1 MTDVQSKKV
10 FVGLSGGVDS
20 SVSAA
25 LLLEQGYDV
34 TGVFIRTWQ
43 PDWLPCT
50 WCDDRRDAM
59 RVCAQLGIKFKELDL
74 VDTYKQNVA
83 DYMISEYQA
92 GRTPNPDVMCNK
104 YVKFG
109 AFLRWAQDQ
118 GADYVATGHYTQI
131 TDIDGITTLQRGADE
146 NKDQSYFLWTLK
158 PEQIKHILF
167 PVGHLD
173 KSSVRQLARKFKLP
187 TAVKPD
193 SQGICFLGKIDMK
206 EFLRHYITEQ
216 PGKLLDQT
224 GNVIGS
230 HPGALFFTLGE
241 RHGFELEPSVDRSQ
255 PYYVVAKNVKDNTV
269 VVDHDPE
276 LQLQPSAEIRL
287 TQINVLKPMHTG
299 DVIEAQIRYRGKP
312 RLANIVDATTES
324 LAIRFQ
330 DGDQNV
336 AAGQSIVFY
345 GGPVC
350 LGGGIVV

>member
-1 MTDVQSKKV
+1 MTNVQPKKV

-74 VDTYKQNVA
+74 VDTYKQHVA

-109 AFLRWAQDQ
+109 AFLDWAQDQ

-131 TDIDGITTLQRGADE
+131 TDLDGIKMLKRGADA
-146 NKDQSYFLWTLK
+146 NKDQSYFLWTLTSS
-158 PEQIKHILF
+158 QLQHILF

-173 KSSVRQLARKFKLP
+173 KPSVRRLARKFKLP

-216 PGKLLDQT
+216 PGQVLDQA
-224 GNVIGS
+224 GKEIGS

-241 RHGFELEPSVDRSQ
+241 RHGFELNTNIDRSQ
-255 PYYVVAKNVKDNTV
+255 PYYVVAKDIEANTIT
-269 VVDHDPE
+269 VDHDPE
-276 LQLQPSAEIRL
+276 LQLRSSDLIRL
-287 TQINVLKPMHTG
+287 VDVNVLKPIHPG
-299 DVIEAQIRYRGKP
+299 DSIEAQIRYRGAV
-312 RLANIVDATTES
+312 RDLTVIAVTDNGLTVQFT
-324 LAIRFQ
+324 

-336 AAGQSIVFY
+336 AAGQSVVFY
-345 GGPVC
+345 DGEIC
-350 LGGGIVV
+350 LGGGIVM